1 MDDVLSRNDL
11 RDDKN
16 YVVQYYSKH
25 FEHIVD
31 FLTTFL
37 RPVPSIAKQM
47 PCFQKKKLNWRTRP
61 EERISANLDWTSS
74 TQPLQ
79 RNTWLKTG
87 SHHTKTWNRKFHRTT
102 PPPPKYLFRD
112 SSFHSNHKNP
122 SEAPKRKKPR
132 TQIVNYLGDDND
144 AQGKQKRRARL
155 KKFRAQPYKYSKG
168 ELRRWLIF

>member
-11 RDDKN
+11 RGDKN

-37 RPVPSIAKQM
+37 RPVPSNAKQM
-47 PCFQKKKLNWRTRP
+47 PCFEKTIKFKKTAGREN
-61 EERISANLDWTSS
+61 
-74 TQPLQ
+74 Q
-79 RNTWLKTG
+79 RYNPFNVNWLKTG
-87 SHHTKTWNRKFHRTT
+87 SHLTKTWNRKFHRTI
-102 PPPPKYLFRD
+102 PPSPTQSLFRD
-112 SSFHSNHKNP
+112 SSLHSNHKNP
-122 SEAPKRKKPR
+122 SQAPKRKKPR
-132 TQIVNYLGDDND
+132 VQIVNYLGDDND
-144 AQGKQKRRARL
+144 TQGKQKRWARL